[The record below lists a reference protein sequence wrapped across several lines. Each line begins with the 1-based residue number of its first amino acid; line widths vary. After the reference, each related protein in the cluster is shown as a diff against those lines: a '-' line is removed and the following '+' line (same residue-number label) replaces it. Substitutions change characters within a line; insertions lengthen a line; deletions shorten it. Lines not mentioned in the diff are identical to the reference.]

1 MLGDDRNHTSLIFQR
16 LKAQES
22 LNELQRQRMRHRIA
36 TNIRTIWSES
46 SFLFRTSVLGLVLG
60 ITIAFL
66 IPARYTATTRL
77 MAPDNQ
83 PGSTLAATATALA
96 ATRGAGGLGEV
107 AWDMLGLKNTSEVFA
122 GILASRT
129 VQNYIIDKFDLKRVY
144 GVSRLGDARNEL
156 SRFVGVAIDRKNQMI
171 TISVTDR
178 SPQRA
183 VEMAAAYP
191 DELNRLVS
199 DLSTSSA
206 RRERIF
212 LEGRMSQVSQDLEN
226 AERDFSQFASKNSA
240 IDIKE
245 QGKSMLEVAG
255 TLQGRLI
262 SAESELEGLRQI
274 YSDSHIRIKTQKA
287 RVEELQSQLAKIGG
301 NEHKTTLGADSTA
314 ADFYPSIRKLPLL
327 GVTYADLYRSMKLQ
341 EAVFEV
347 LTQESE
353 LAKVQ
358 DARET
363 PSVKVLDPPELPEA
377 KDFPPRKLIAMSST
391 GIAFVGG
398 VIVLLATKSWNE
410 KDPDDLSKAIANEIW
425 VDLKEKRF
433 LNAVKP
439 MPVESEL
446 DRQSSIQLKRG
457 ILSFLGWN
465 KGLRAGND
473 CSSFSHYAS
482 TSQHSGRNTSENS
495 GQGDEHGLRGTA

>member
-1 MLGDDRNHTSLIFQR
+1 MRREDHSNTPIIFQR

-22 LNELQRQRMRHRIA
+22 LDELHRQRIRHSIA
-36 TNIRTIWSES
+36 TNIRTIWSERT
-46 SFLFRTSVLGLVLG
+46 FLFRISVLGLTFG
-60 ITIAFL
+60 IVIALL

-83 PGSTLAATATALA
+83 SGSSFASTAAALA
-96 ATRGAGGLGEV
+96 ATRGAGGVGEM
-107 AWDMLGLKNTSEVFA
+107 AWDLLGLKNTSEVFA
-122 GILASRT
+122 GILTSRT
-129 VQNYIIDKFDLKRVY
+129 VQNYIIEKFDLKRVY
-144 GVSRLGDARNEL
+144 GVSRMMDARNQL
-156 SRFVGVAIDRKNQMI
+156 SSFVGVAIDRKNQMI

-178 SPQRA
+178 NPQRA
-183 VEMAAAYP
+183 AEMAAAYT

-212 LEGRMSQVSQDLEN
+212 LEGRLSQVSQDLET
-226 AERDFSQFASKNSA
+226 AEQDFGQFASKNRA

-245 QGKSMLEVAG
+245 QSKALLEVVG

-274 YSDSHIRIKTQKA
+274 YSDAHIRVKTQKA
-287 RVEELQSQLAKIGG
+287 RVEELQSQLSKLGG
-301 NEHKTTLGADSTA
+301 NEHTSVLGPESKA

-327 GVTYADLYRSMKLQ
+327 GVTYADLFRRTKLR

-347 LTQESE
+347 LTQEYE

-358 DARET
+358 EARET
-363 PSVKVLDPPELPEA
+363 PSVKVLDPPEIPEK
-377 KDFPPRKLIAMSST
+377 KDFPPRTLIAMSST

-398 VIVLLATKSWNE
+398 VVVLLATKSWNE
-410 KDPDDLSKAIANEIW
+410 KDPDDLGKAIANEIW

-433 LNAVKP
+433 LRSVDANTPKSRETAG
-439 MPVESEL
+439 SL
-446 DRQSSIQLKRG
+446 QHRNR
-457 ILSFLGWN
+457 ILSFLGWRN
-465 KGLRAGND
+465 AARNG
-473 CSSFSHYAS
+473 SSAYLS
-482 TSQHSGRNTSENS
+482 
-495 GQGDEHGLRGTA
+495 GDEDCESRRAQTNRPGEEHSLRGTA